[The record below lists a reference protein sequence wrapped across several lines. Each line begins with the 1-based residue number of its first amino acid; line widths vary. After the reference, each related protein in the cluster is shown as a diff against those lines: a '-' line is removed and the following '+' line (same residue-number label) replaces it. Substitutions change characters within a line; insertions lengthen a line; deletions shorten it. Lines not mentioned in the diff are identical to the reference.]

1 MTQQRGRKS
10 QAHLAI
16 VAPIPTGRPQP
27 PPDLTEEQAE
37 VWRSTAAAL
46 PHDWFPRETL
56 PILAQYCRHVCR
68 ARWLAK
74 WLDKNAPGMTVAELD
89 KGLAMSE
96 RESRAVLAHAR
107 SLRLTLQSRTDPKTA
122 GRHSGGAVGYYSS
135 HEVDDDY

>member
-1 MTQQRGRKS
+1 MTQRGRKS
-10 QAHLAI
+10 AAHLAI

-27 PPDLTEEQAE
+27 PPDLTEEQSE

-46 PHDWFPRETL
+46 PPDWFARETL
-56 PILAQYCRHVCR
+56 PVLAQYCRHVCR

-74 WLDKNAPGMTVAELD
+74 WVDKNAPSMGMPELD
-89 KGLAMSE
+89 KGLAMCE

-122 GRHSGGAVGYYSS
+122 GRHSGGPVSYYDTMK
-135 HEVDDDY
+135 EDDYE